1 MESRLAGII
10 FKPRAFFYF
19 DRFHL
24 ARKIR
29 GIFQNHRRYR
39 EMRKALESFDG
50 KKLSP
55 NETIK

>member
-29 GIFQNHRRYR
+29 GLFRNHRRYR

-55 NETIK
+55 N

>member
-50 KKLSP
+50 QKLSP
-55 NETIK
+55 N